1 MLADYIMLS
10 PFLSNIPVRGA
21 VNVLA
26 LALALGLHVVGLEL
40 TTDSRGMDC
49 IDDLIDEF
57 DPRFLSF
64 SRHLAVIPY
73 FPH

>member
-10 PFLSNIPVRGA
+10 PFLSNLPVRGA

-26 LALALGLHVVGLEL
+26 LALGLHVVGLGL
-40 TTDSRGMDC
+40 TTGSRGMDY

-64 SRHLAVIPY
+64 SRRLPVIPY
-73 FPH
+73 SPH